1 MNETD
6 YKALADE
13 NKQLRDELSLLASQ
27 VEHLRCEHDG
37 LKDEYDV
44 LKDKYDR
51 LKDILAKIQRLKYGK
66 KSEKIDTSQLML
78 DLEWVARL
86 AEEVPLPKHGF
97 VGEAP
102 DTEEGS
108 AKEKKKPR
116 HPGRRPLPAHLPR
129 HREEIHPAP
138 EDRIC
143 PCCHKEMT
151 AIGEEVTEQLG
162 KIPARFFVR
171 QYVRVKY
178 ACPDCQ
184 EGVVRPELPSSA
196 IEKGKAGEDVLA
208 DVLVSKY
215 DDHLPLHRQSRIFK
229 REGVELSKSTLCQWV
244 EDCAGLLSPIVDQM
258 HRDVLASHVIQSDDT
273 PVKYQDTA
281 ARRKS
286 EQGYLWSYVGDRGD
300 VVYRFSTGRGKGN
313 PTTFLEGFE
322 GVLQV
327 DGYTGYNEILS
338 QEGIT
343 YQGCWA
349 HARRK
354 FFDAR
359 STAPQEGAAVMLMIR
374 YLYEVEGEAEEQG
387 LKPPEIAAL
396 RAEKSKLILDKLE
409 EYLLKLQ
416 QRPVLPKSPLGTAVA
431 YTLGR
436 WDALCLYI
444 TDGRLV
450 IDNNSC
456 ERSMRRVAVGRKN
469 WLFAGSVAGGH
480 RAAVVYSLIESCA
493 RLDIN
498 PHEYLTDVLRRIS
511 THPQC
516 RIAEL
521 TPRGWKASRLAEAD
535 AAAATANT

>member
-1 MNETD
+1 MRDGD
-6 YKALADE
+6 YKALAEE
-13 NKQLRDELSLLASQ
+13 NTQLRDALSLLTSQ
-27 VEHLRCEHDG
+27 VENLRCERDS
-37 LKDEYDV
+37 LQDER
-44 LKDKYDR
+44 DR
-51 LKDILAKIQRLKYGK
+51 LKDILAKLQRLKYGK
-66 KSEKIDTSQLML
+66 KSEKIDPSQLML

-86 AEEVPLPKHGF
+86 AEEIPLPKHGF
-97 VGEAP
+97 VGEVP
-102 DTEEGS
+102 DAEDAS

-116 HPGRRPLPAHLPR
+116 HPGRQPLPAHLPR
-129 HREEIHPAP
+129 QRNEIHPSA

-143 PCCHKEMT
+143 SCCNKEMK

-215 DDHLPLHRQSRIFK
+215 DDHLPLHRQVRIFK

-244 EDCAGLLSPIVDQM
+244 EDCASLLSSIVDQM
-258 HRDVLASHVIQSDDT
+258 HLDVLASHVIQSDDT
-273 PVKYQDTA
+273 PVKYQDTD

-286 EQGYLWSYVGDRGD
+286 KQGYLWSYVGDRSD
-300 VVYRFSTGRGKGN
+300 VVYRFSTSRGRKG
-313 PTTFLEGFE
+313 PTTFLDGFK

-327 DGYTGYNEILS
+327 DGYPGYNEILS
-338 QEGIT
+338 QEGIA

-354 FFDAR
+354 FFDAQG
-359 STAPQEGAAVMLMIR
+359 TAPREGAMVMLMIK
-374 YLYEVEGEAEEQG
+374 YLYQVEAEAVEQE
-387 LKPPEIAAL
+387 LKPPEIATL
-396 RAEKSKLILDKLE
+396 RAEKAQPMLDKLKA
-409 EYLLKLQ
+409 YLLELQ

-436 WDALCLYI
+436 WEALCLYI

-469 WLFAGSVAGGH
+469 WLFTGSVAGGH
-480 RAAVVYSLIESCA
+480 RAAVIYSLIESCA
-493 RLDIN
+493 RLDVN
-498 PHEYLTDVLRRIS
+498 PHEYLTDVLSRIT
-511 THPQC
+511 THPQS

-521 TPRGWKASRLAEAD
+521 TPRGWKAKMLAEAD
-535 AAAATANT
+535 AQKTVTDPAEEN

>member
-1 MNETD
+1 MKEAD
-6 YKALADE
+6 YKALVDE
-13 NKQLRDELSLLASQ
+13 NKLLRDERSLLMSQ
-27 VEHLRCEHDG
+27 VESLRCECDSV
-37 LKDEYDV
+37 KDER
-44 LKDKYDR
+44 DR
-51 LKDILAKIQRLKYGK
+51 LKDILAKLQRLKYGK
-66 KSEKIDTSQLML
+66 KSEKIDPSQLML

-86 AEEVPLPKHGF
+86 AEEVALPEHGF

-102 DTEEGS
+102 DAEDAS
-108 AKEKKKPR
+108 AKEKKQR

-129 HREEIHPAP
+129 RRQEIHPAP

-143 PCCHKEMT
+143 SCCNKEMT

-171 QYVRVKY
+171 QY

-244 EDCAGLLSPIVDQM
+244 GDCSGLLSPIVDQM
-258 HRDVLASHVIQSDDT
+258 HLDVLASHVIQSDDT
-273 PVKYQDTA
+273 PVKYQDTD

-300 VVYRFSTGRGKGN
+300 VVYRFSTSRGKKG
-313 PTTFLEGFE
+313 PTTFLDGFQ

-327 DGYTGYNEILS
+327 DGYPGYNEILS
-338 QEGIT
+338 REGIT

-354 FFDAR
+354 FFDAQG
-359 STAPQEGAAVMLMIR
+359 TAPREGAMVMLMIKF
-374 YLYEVEGEAEEQG
+374 LYQVEVDAVERE

-396 RAEKSKLILDKLE
+396 RAEKAQPMLDKLKA
-409 EYLLKLQ
+409 YLLELQ
-416 QRPVLPKSPLGTAVA
+416 QRPVLPQSPLGKAVA

-436 WDALCLYI
+436 WEALCLYI

-480 RAAVVYSLIESCA
+480 RSAVIYSLIESCA
-493 RLDIN
+493 RLCIN
-498 PHEYLTDVLRRIS
+498 PHEYLTDVLRRVS
-511 THPQC
+511 THPQS

-535 AAAATANT
+535 ATAPTAKE